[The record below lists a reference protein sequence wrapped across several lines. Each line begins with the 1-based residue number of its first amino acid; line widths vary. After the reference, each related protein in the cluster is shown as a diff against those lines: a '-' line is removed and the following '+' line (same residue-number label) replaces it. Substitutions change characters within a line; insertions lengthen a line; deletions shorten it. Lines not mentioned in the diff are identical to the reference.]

1 MEMFLIPRERGHNAD
16 GLWGHIELDLI
27 LASSYWLWILAI
39 YFNFESEFPTTS
51 NEDNNTYLLE
61 FPRVGFQMEH
71 HFFYHH

>member
-1 MEMFLIPRERGHNAD
+1 MGFGD
-16 GLWGHIELDLI
+16 TELDLI

-61 FPRVGFQMEH
+61 IPRVGFQMEH